1 MDAAIQCNTSKESH
15 DFVQFARKPSGFIC
29 FLVCVRVLR
38 QSLTMFVALAS
49 LKLIV

>member
-1 MDAAIQCNTSKESH
+1 MDAAIQYNTYKELH
-15 DFVQFARKPSGFIC
+15 DFVQFARKPLGFIC

-38 QSLTMFVALAS
+38 QGLTMFVALAS